1 MNDTITAIATAHG
14 IGSIAI
20 IRISGDRAHH
30 IAKTLTHKKI
40 FSPRHATLS
49 NIYNGS
55 GELIDEAIVIYFKG
69 PYSFTAEDIVEIQCH
84 GGFIVAQSILK
95 ATLEAGARLAEAG
108 EFSKRAFFNG
118 RIDLSEAEAIA
129 QLIEAK
135 SEDAAKILASQ
146 MKGSLKEYIENIR
159 DEIIHILAYSEVS
172 IDYAEEDLPQDLIE
186 QMQGKL
192 KQLHNTLERTLLASK
207 AREGL
212 MQGFRV
218 CIVGKPNVGKSS
230 LLNALL
236 HYNRAIVSDIAG
248 TTRDTIEEQVKIGT
262 HLIRIV
268 DTAGI
273 REASDEIEQIGI
285 ERSLEAITQ
294 SDIAGTTR
302 DTIEEQVKIGTH
314 LIRIVDTAGIREA
327 SDEIEQIGIERSL
340 EAITQSDIVIALF
353 DGSRAYDSEDEEI
366 LSLIEHNRDNK
377 KIIFVKN
384 KIDLKEKF
392 SSSITFDLELNSK
405 ESVDALVRILQN
417 IMDTSNASD
426 EIMLISQRQI
436 SAVEST
442 MRNIEEALE
451 PLQNQ
456 ELEIFSFC
464 LNEAIKEIA
473 SITRPFENDEMLD
486 KMFGSFC
493 LGK

>member
-1 MNDTITAIATAHG
+1 MNEDTISAIATANG

-20 IRISGDRAHH
+20 IRISGDKALE
-30 IAKTLTHKKI
+30 IAKKLTYKKE
-40 FSPRHATLS
+40 FSPRYATLT
-49 NIYNGS
+49 NIYDS
-55 GELIDEAIVIYFKG
+55 KSELIDEAIVIYFKA
-69 PYSFTAEDIVEIQCH
+69 PFSFTAEDVVEIQCH

-95 ATLEAGARLAEAG
+95 ATLAYGARLASAG

-135 SEDAAKILASQ
+135 SEDAAKILARQ
-146 MKGSLKEYIENIR
+146 MKGSLKEYIEKTR
-159 DEIIHILAYSEVS
+159 DDIIHMLAYSEVS
-172 IDYAEEDLPQDLIE
+172 IDYAEEDLPQDLVLQIE
-186 QMQGKL
+186 EKL
-192 KQLHNTLERTLLASK
+192 DELKKSLEKTLLASR

-218 CIVGKPNVGKSS
+218 AIVGKPNVGKSS

-236 HYNRAIVSDIAG
+236 NYNRAIVSDIAG

-273 REASDEIEQIGI
+273 REASDEIERIGI
-285 ERSLEAITQ
+285 ERTLEAIK
-294 SDIAGTTR
+294 
-302 DTIEEQVKIGTH
+302 E
-314 LIRIVDTAGIREA
+314 
-327 SDEIEQIGIERSL
+327 
-340 EAITQSDIVIALF
+340 SDIVIALY
-353 DGSRAYDSEDEEI
+353 DGSRAADSEDEQI
-366 LSLIEHNRDNK
+366 ISLIKSEAQNK
-377 KIIFVKN
+377 HILHVKN
-384 KIDLKEKF
+384 KIDLEPKF
-392 SSSITFDLELNSK
+392 LHADIKFDIELNSK
-405 ESVDALVRILQN
+405 DSVDELIRSLEN
-417 IMDTSNASD
+417 IMNITNSSD
-426 EIMLISQRQI
+426 EMMLISQRQI
-436 SAVEST
+436 SAVENT
-442 MRNIEEALE
+442 LKLIDEALS
-451 PLQNQ
+451 PLRDQ

-464 LNEAIKEIA
+464 LNEAVKEMA